1 MAVGSRRQTTR
12 AGPRASRPILETSDQ
27 IVCRAQ
33 AASLWMH
40 YERDQLRNPL
50 VLFERPDKVTAS
62 ETDDYVRIVQRAQSL
77 VVG

>member
-1 MAVGSRRQTTR
+1 
-12 AGPRASRPILETSDQ
+12 
-27 IVCRAQ
+27 
-33 AASLWMH
+33 MH